1 MTLEN
6 QVRMSK
12 EIIEEISNIARHLEE
27 QLKFYRE
34 IGVTDIGGAARSSQ
48 QASGAVSEVVAHTQP
63 QQPVAVRAQVQ
74 TDNEE
79 SMPKKKEQVQQA
91 GLFGDISTDEG
102 AKPASRS
109 VVLPL

>member
-12 EIIEEISNIARHLEE
+12 EIIEEISNIARQLEE

-48 QASGAVSEVVAHTQP
+48 QVPEAVAHTQP
-63 QQPVAVRAQVQ
+63 QQPVAVRAQIQ
-74 TDNEE
+74 THNEE
-79 SMPKKKEQVQQA
+79 RMPKKKEQVQQA
-91 GLFGDISTDEG
+91 GLFGDIAIDEG
-102 AKPASRS
+102 AKSA
-109 VVLPL
+109 